1 MKKRAAVLLTLA
13 FLLLLAGVYF
23 LAPVRP
29 AIARAAANRHIQERY
44 GAYEL
49 PPVEESLSVGLS
61 GRRVLGVM
69 VEWVAEYG
77 ASAEN
82 GQYLAVVNVNG
93 WLPFLVE
100 GSRLYE
106 MLGNDVALLEEYPE
120 NER

>member
-1 MKKRAAVLLTLA
+1 MPRSAL
-13 FLLLLAGVYF
+13 
-23 LAPVRP
+23 
-29 AIARAAANRHIQERY
+29 ARATANRHIQERY

-93 WLPFLVE
+93 WLPLLVE
-100 GSRLYE
+100 ESRLYE
-106 MLGNDVALLEEYPE
+106 TSGNEAALLKEYLGDE
-120 NER
+120 

>member
-1 MKKRAAVLLTLA
+1 MKKRAAVLLALA
-13 FLLLLAGVYF
+13 FLLLLAGMYV

-29 AIARAAANRHIQERY
+29 ALAGATANWHIQERY
-44 GAYEL
+44 GAYGF
-49 PPVEESLSVGLS
+49 PPVEESLSVELS

-93 WLPFLVE
+93 WLPLLVE
-100 GSRLYE
+100 ESRLYE
-106 MLGNDVALLEEYPE
+106 TSGNEVALLEEYLGDE
-120 NER
+120 

>member
-1 MKKRAAVLLTLA
+1 MKKRAAVLLALA
-13 FLLLLAGVYF
+13 FFLLLAGVYF

-29 AIARAAANRHIQERY
+29 ALAGATANRHIQERY

-49 PPVEESLSVGLS
+49 PPVEESLSVELR
-61 GRRVLGVM
+61 GRRALGVM

-93 WLPFLVE
+93 WLPLLVE
-100 GSRLYE
+100 ESRLYE
-106 MLGNDVALLEEYPE
+106 TSGNEAALLEEYLGDE
-120 NER
+120 

>member
-1 MKKRAAVLLTLA
+1 MKKRAAVLLALA

-23 LAPVRP
+23 LAT
-29 AIARAAANRHIQERY
+29 ANRHIQERY
-44 GAYEL
+44 GAYEF
-49 PPVEESLSVGLS
+49 PPVEESLSVELR

-93 WLPFLVE
+93 WLPLLVE
-100 GSRLYE
+100 ESRLYE
-106 MLGNDVALLEEYPE
+106 TSGNEVALLEEYLGDE
-120 NER
+120 

>member
-1 MKKRAAVLLTLA
+1 MKKRVAVLLALA

-29 AIARAAANRHIQERY
+29 ALARATANRHIQERY
-44 GAYEL
+44 GAYGF
-49 PPVEESLSVGLS
+49 PPVEENLSVELR

-77 ASAEN
+77 ASVEN

-93 WLPFLVE
+93 WLPLLVE
-100 GSRLYE
+100 ESRLYE
-106 MLGNDVALLEEYPE
+106 TSGNEAALLEEYLGDE
-120 NER
+120 